1 MIKTVLFAAA
11 AALATVATASPVLA
25 KDVVVHYG
33 DLDLATAKGQ
43 TTFAHRI
50 HRAAR
55 RACEAHGERGVRNSD
70 AIACYHQARA
80 KAATEMAAIVENTQM
95 GG

>member
-11 AALATVATASPVLA
+11 AALATVATSAPVLA
-25 KDVVVHYG
+25 KDVVVRYG

-43 TTFAHRI
+43 KAFTHRI
-50 HRAAR
+50 NRAAKI
-55 RACEAHGERGVRNSD
+55 ACEMRDGQGLPSHD
-70 AIACYHQARA
+70 AMTCYRQART
-80 KAATEMAAIVENTQM
+80 KAHAEMAMRLRNDRL